1 MARLLSKSTLVLGL
15 CLMSAGSLPS
25 AQSNFECPKETE
37 YRKERVAARKSNDP
51 FFPQF
56 AQFEEY
62 CERKVDG
69 ALVKDGPYKVWG
81 PNGEKQV
88 EGQYVNGR
96 KEGKWIR
103 RIPSQTLE
111 DTWSKGEF
119 GESKVLN
126 EPRSYVIDFA
136 ACIPHEYN
144 IPAALGSTSYRLIGK
159 QRGSCVLRYSIDIER
174 SLGPPAKSTSCFV
187 TTKKGK
193 LVFHNTQVGIDFSAI
208 AQYCK
213 R

>member
-1 MARLLSKSTLVLGL
+1 
-15 CLMSAGSLPS
+15 MSAGSVPGQ
-25 AQSNFECPKETE
+25 QSNFECPKGTE
-37 YRKERVAARKSNDP
+37 HRWERVAARRPNDP

-62 CERKVDG
+62 CQGKKDG
-69 ALVKDGPYKVWG
+69 ALVKHGPYQVWG

-88 EGQYVNGR
+88 EGQYVYGR

-119 GESKVLN
+119 VESKVLN
-126 EPRSYVIDFA
+126 EPYSYVIDFGL
-136 ACIPHEYN
+136 CIPHEYH

-159 QRGSCVLRYSIDIER
+159 QRGSCLLRYSIAIER
-174 SLGPPAKSTSCFV
+174 SLGPPPKSTSCFV

-193 LVFHNTQVGIDFSAI
+193 IVFVNTQTGLDFSAI

-213 R
+213 K